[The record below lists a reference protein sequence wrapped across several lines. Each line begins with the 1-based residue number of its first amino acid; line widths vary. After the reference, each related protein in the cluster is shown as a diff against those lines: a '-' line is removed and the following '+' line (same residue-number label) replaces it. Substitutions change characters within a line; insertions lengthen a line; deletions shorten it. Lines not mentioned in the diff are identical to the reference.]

1 MQLRW
6 FRRLVWSGVTLIAAV
21 AAVVF
26 LPQFL
31 HRRPAPPA
39 NRPEIAILPTVSG
52 SIASRQSFEVALTGI
67 GTVTP
72 LNSATIK
79 PQVSGMIEKIAFK
92 EGQLVRAGDLLA
104 LVDPR
109 PFQVQLTQ
117 AQGQL
122 KRDEALLKNAR
133 LDLQRYQT
141 LLAQDSIAEQQVIT
155 QAALVNQYEGT
166 VALDRGQIDSAKLQL
181 TYARVIAPFDGR
193 IGLRAIDPGNLVQTT
208 DPNGIATLTQ
218 LNPITVVFTLPADAL
233 REIMA
238 RIHTGSTLI
247 VEAIDRDG
255 STLLTRGMLLAVDN
269 QIDTNTGTIK
279 LKAQFDNSKA
289 VLYPNQFVN
298 ARLIIETLANVI
310 VIPSSAIQHGSKGD
324 YVFTV
329 GEDRVAHV
337 QQIRAG
343 NSESDRTVVLEGLAP
358 GARVI
363 AEGTD
368 KLREDARVN
377 LSNGES
383 AAEDAELPPPRS
395 RHARPVTP

>member
-1 MQLRW
+1 
-6 FRRLVWSGVTLIAAV
+6 
-21 AAVVF
+21 
-26 LPQFL
+26 
-31 HRRPAPPA
+31 
-39 NRPEIAILPTVSG
+39 
-52 SIASRQSFEVALTGI
+52 
-67 GTVTP
+67 
-72 LNSATIK
+72 
-79 PQVSGMIEKIAFK
+79 MIEKIAFK

-133 LDLQRYQT
+133 LDFQRYQT

-368 KLREDARVN
+368 KLREGARVN
-377 LSNGES
+377 LRNGES
-383 AAEDAELPPPRS
+383 AAEDAELLPPRS
-395 RHARPVTP
+395 RHATP